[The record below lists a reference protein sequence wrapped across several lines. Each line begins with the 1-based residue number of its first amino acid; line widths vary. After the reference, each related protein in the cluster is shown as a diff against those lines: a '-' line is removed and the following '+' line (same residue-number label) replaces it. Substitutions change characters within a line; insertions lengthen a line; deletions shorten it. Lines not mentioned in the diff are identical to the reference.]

1 MQKIISIIIALMA
14 ATVMVAQNS
23 TTEYQGGQ
31 SVIVGGMFGPYE
43 HSNSKCTITHNEN
56 GTISLTISKYELS
69 ATVIGDLYVSDV
81 TIQNIP
87 YDEHTGTYSKDY
99 TADNI
104 SVHIKAVSGDKT
116 TMDADYVITK
126 LGNVSVTISNENT
139 VNIVNNFQPG
149 NMPFPIAAT
158 FSGQATTTGI
168 NPSVIINDKHQSRA
182 FTISGMRANSATRG
196 IIIRNGKKYIAK

>member
-31 SVIVGGMFGPYE
+31 SVIVGGKFGPYE

-69 ATVIGDLYVSDV
+69 ATVIGDLYVSDM

-87 YDEHTGTYSKDY
+87 FDEATGAYAKDY
-99 TADNI
+99 TSDNI
-104 SVHIKAVSGDKT
+104 SVHIKAASGDKV
-116 TMDADYVITK
+116 TMDNVYAITK

-168 NPSVIINDKHQSRA
+168 NPSVIVNDKHQSRA
-182 FTISGMRANSATRG
+182 FTISGMHANSATRG

>member
-31 SVIVGGMFGPYE
+31 SVIVGGKFGPYE
-43 HSNSKCTITHNEN
+43 HSNSKCTLTHNEN

-69 ATVIGDLYVSDV
+69 ATVIGDLHVSDV

-99 TADNI
+99 TSDNI

-168 NPSVIINDKHQSRA
+168 NPSVIVNDKHQSRA
-182 FTISGMRANSATRG
+182 FTISGMHANSATRG